1 MKALFQKIHQF
12 YVEAECSQPMHVGR
26 GEDSSEVLVKHSS
39 GLPFIQGTS
48 IAGAFSS
55 YVEAVYGKEKKE
67 KYFGSSDGENGISG
81 KSALVFSEG
90 KFQTE
95 KLEIEMRTRVRLDG
109 GTGSVK
115 SELLQGTNAKSGQVM
130 DMEYIAKGSS
140 LCFSVYAF
148 DDGRDIARECLAALN
163 RGQIQLGG
171 KNTIGCGKIKLTCVT
186 YRQYDMQKEEGR
198 KAWQNTSVGAED
210 SRTGTDILEELLRI
224 PVSSI
229 NYVIAA
235 DMELKTPFLLKAN
248 GIDEETAMSVLHR
261 KDEDSLPDVM
271 PLLDG
276 RKDFIIPGSSLKGAF
291 RNRFEMIG
299 NYLGI
304 EPQTVNC
311 VFEDRS
317 DISFEDAVICNAK
330 EEGQAVNQ
338 PRIHINK
345 LTGSVMDK
353 SLFWEMTIGGKTSI
367 KITVPKNFS
376 RGAGMDAKAEIGFLL
391 YILRDIHVGA
401 VTLGSG
407 AGIGRGY
414 MKIGNVRIY
423 DGDETQKLA
432 EFAMDNP
439 SQAGK
444 FADSCV
450 KAAAS
455 LRKGA

>member
-261 KDEDSLPDVM
+261 KDEDSLPDAM

-317 DISFEDAVICNAK
+317 DISFEDAVIRNAK
-330 EEGQAVNQ
+330 EEGRAVNQ

>member
-261 KDEDSLPDVM
+261 KDEDSLPDAM

-276 RKDFIIPGSSLKGAF
+276 RKDFIIPGSSLKGEF

-317 DISFEDAVICNAK
+317 DISFEDAVIRNAK
-330 EEGQAVNQ
+330 EEGRAVNQ

>member
-12 YVEAECSQPMHVGR
+12 YIEVECSQPMHVGC
-26 GEDSSEVLVKHSS
+26 GEDSSEVLVKQSS

-55 YVEAVYGKEKKE
+55 YVETVYGKEKKE
-67 KYFGSSDGENGISG
+67 KYFGSSDGENGVLG
-81 KSALVFSEG
+81 KSVLVFSEG
-90 KFQTE
+90 KFQKG
-95 KLEIEMRTRVRLDG
+95 KLEIEMRTRVSLDG
-109 GTGSVK
+109 GTSSVK
-115 SELLQGTNAKSGQVM
+115 SELLQGTNARSGQVM
-130 DMEYIAKGSS
+130 DMEYIVKGSS
-140 LCFSVYAF
+140 LCFFVYAF
-148 DDGRDIARECLAALN
+148 DDGGYIVRECLAALN

-171 KNTIGCGKIKLTCVT
+171 KNTIGCGKVKLTCVT
-186 YRQYDMQKEEGR
+186 YRQYDMQKEEDR
-198 KAWQNTSVGAED
+198 KAWQNTPVGAED
-210 SRTGTDILEELLRI
+210 SGAGADILEELLQI
-224 PVSSI
+224 PVSGI
-229 NYVIAA
+229 NYVIVA

-248 GIDEETAMSVLHR
+248 GIDEEVAMSLLHM
-261 KDEDSLPDVM
+261 KDENSLPDAM

-276 RKDFIIPGSSLKGAF
+276 RKDFIIPGSSLKGVF

-304 EPQTVNC
+304 KPETVNG

-317 DISFEDAVICNAK
+317 DIFFEDAVICNAK
-330 EEGQAVNQ
+330 EEGRAVNQ

-353 SLFWEMTIGGKTSI
+353 SLFCEMTIGGKASI
-367 KITVPKNFS
+367 RITVPKKFS
-376 RGAGMDAKAEIGFLL
+376 GGVGMDAKAEIGFLL

-423 DGDETQKLA
+423 DGDETQA

-439 SQAGK
+439 GQAGA

-455 LRKGA
+455 LRKEV